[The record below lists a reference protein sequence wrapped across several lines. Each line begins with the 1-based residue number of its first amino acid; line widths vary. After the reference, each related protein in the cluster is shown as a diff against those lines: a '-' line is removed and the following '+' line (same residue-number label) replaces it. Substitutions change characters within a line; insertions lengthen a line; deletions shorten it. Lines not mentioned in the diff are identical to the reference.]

1 MTQQTKKAIYFRFK
15 DSYQASP
22 RKEKGRII
30 SLVSET
36 TGEHR
41 KQVIRNFAKLLRP
54 PKPKKPPQKR
64 GRRTLY
70 QSQNIVSFLLDLWK
84 KSQFICSRRL
94 KAAIEIWLPYY
105 TGKITEEEKT
115 LLQKISAS
123 SIERILKNYRSRF
136 FKGTRVTTKPGS
148 LLKKHIPIHDN
159 QWNDSRPGFM
169 EADCVSHG
177 GGSASGSYVYSV
189 VLTDIATGWTE
200 VEAVWEKGQQNV
212 HQGIVA
218 IENRLP
224 FRLLGFDSDNG
235 SEFINHHLYSY
246 MNDRKKPVQFTRSRP
261 YKKNDNAHVEQKNWT
276 HVRQYLGYQ
285 RIDNK
290 NSVDKINQVYRG
302 DYRILLNY
310 FIPSEKMLRKV
321 KRADRIYKIMKPART
336 PVDRLIESG
345 VLTQDKVDIHLE
357 IRQSHNPYE
366 LIKSITEQIKQIWK
380 DYD

>member
-15 DSYQASP
+15 DSYLHAP

-36 TGEHR
+36 TSEHR
-41 KQVIRNFAKLLRP
+41 KQVIRKFSKLLKP

-64 GRRTLY
+64 GRKTLY
-70 QSQNIVSFLLDLWK
+70 QSKEIVTFLVDLWK
-84 KSQFICSRRL
+84 KSQYICSRRL
-94 KAAIEIWLPYY
+94 KAAIDLWLPYY
-105 TGKITEEEKT
+105 TGTLTEE
-115 LLQKISAS
+115 QKVRVGRISAS
-123 SIERILKNYRSRF
+123 SIERILKSHRNAF
-136 FKGTRVTTKPGS
+136 FKEARVTTKPGS

-169 EADCVSHG
+169 EADCVAHG

-200 VEAVWEKGQQNV
+200 VEAVWEKGQYNV

-218 IENRLP
+218 IEDRLP
-224 FRLLGFDSDNG
+224 FKLLGFDSDNG

-290 NSVDKINQVYRG
+290 NSVDKINQIYRG

-310 FIPSEKMLRKV
+310 FIPSEKMLRKE
-321 KRADRIYKIMKPART
+321 KRKDRIYKIMKVARA
-336 PVDRLIESG
+336 PIDRLIESG
-345 VLTQDKVDIHLE
+345 ILSQAQIDTHLE
-357 IRQSHNPYE
+357 IRHSHNPYK

-380 DYD
+380 DYE